1 MTPARLRDYE
11 PPFGTVVF
19 DCDSTLSTIEGIDEL
34 CGIVGVAAGDVAELT
49 TRAMAGELALEEVY
63 ARRLELLRPDAAA
76 LETLGERYVAT
87 HLPHAP
93 ELCAGLAALGKRV
106 FIVSGG
112 LRQPVLR
119 LARHLGIP
127 ADHVFAVEAF
137 LDRTGQYAGF
147 DELSPLARSGGKLD
161 VLREIAR
168 SDTGGGVV
176 LVGDGVTDL
185 EAAPTVRRFVAF
197 GGVVRRAPVFDAA
210 SVTTTFPD
218 LARLLPLLTAPDE
231 LERLSD
237 DPDHAP
243 LLSAS
248 RHALPR
254 P

>member
-1 MTPARLRDYE
+1 MTPATLLDYE

-34 CGIVGVAAGDVAELT
+34 CGIVGVAADDIAELT

-76 LETLGERYVAT
+76 LKALGERYVST

-112 LRQPVLR
+112 LRQAVLH
-119 LARHLGIP
+119 LALHLGLP

-137 LDRTGQYAGF
+137 LDRAGQYAGF

-161 VLREIAR
+161 ILREIAR
-168 SDTGGGVV
+168 TDTGGGVV
-176 LVGDGVTDL
+176 LIGDGVTDL

-210 SVTTTFPD
+210 TVASESPD
-218 LARLLPLLTAPDE
+218 LAHLLPLLTSPDE
-231 LERLSD
+231 LERLSTE
-237 DPDHAP
+237 PDHAP
-243 LLSAS
+243 LLSAA
-248 RHALPR
+248 RDALP
-254 P
+254 